1 MTRTNLTREEIL
13 KMRQDPANF
22 RFGKAIYACK
32 ADPYVILPKQIKWLG
47 WTINMAHPD
56 AVKTITGLGLF
67 TAFPVLFAIFYFQN
81 LAAVSAAIVVTTI
94 LLSAWCAHK
103 SKLP

>member
-1 MTRTNLTREEIL
+1 MTRTKLTREEIL

-22 RFGKAIYACK
+22 RCGKMIYACK

-47 WTINMAHPD
+47 WTVNMAHPD

-67 TAFPVLFAIFYFQN
+67 TAFPVLFVIFYFQN
-81 LAAVSAAIVVTTI
+81 LTAVFVSVVLT
-94 LLSAWCAHK
+94 SVVMCAWCAHK